1 MVPLCLHF
9 TLNTANCIS
18 SPLTRGIRNDIL
30 DSAVLLAKAFQQKC
44 TAVQTFSS
52 QPALSERF
60 IFCVLILVIA
70 FQMFTHMV
78 LFSRYFVKAF
88 LSSYSAYFAMPR
100 NFLTILLFCRTA
112 FHSYFVISFMSFWQY
127 VLSLLYFWYTIHNT
141 LDILAKY
148 I

>member
-9 TLNTANCIS
+9 TLSTANCIS
-18 SPLTRGIRNDIL
+18 SPLTLGIRNDIL

-78 LFSRYFVKAF
+78 LFSHCFVKAF

-100 NFLTILLFCRTA
+100 NFLTIFFILP
-112 FHSYFVISFMSFWQY
+112 HGISFLFRNFFHE
-127 VLSLLYFWYTIHNT
+127 LLAVRPLFALFLVYYT
-141 LDILAKY
+141 
-148 I
+148 